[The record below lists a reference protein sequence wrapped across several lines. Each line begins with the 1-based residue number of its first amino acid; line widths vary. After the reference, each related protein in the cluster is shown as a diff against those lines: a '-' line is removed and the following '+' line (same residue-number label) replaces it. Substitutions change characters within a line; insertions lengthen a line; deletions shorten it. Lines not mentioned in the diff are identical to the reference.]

1 MGTKLGTVQLRL
13 SIRVAVSAI
22 EILPSHQPNIFEEE
36 IMRRHYLP
44 IEQLRAWATLNDVK
58 FNDTRIERI
67 TNPDG
72 QHEGAG
78 LFAARDFEASHDFET
93 FLLSVPHEL
102 VLSLDLVHDYAKSD
116 GHLRDVLEAVGEFGR
131 VGKMY
136 GIRLFAMRSAQANM
150 HRVQGAHY

>member
-1 MGTKLGTVQLRL
+1 
-13 SIRVAVSAI
+13 
-22 EILPSHQPNIFEEE
+22 
-36 IMRRHYLP
+36 MRRHYLP

-78 LFAARDFEASHDFET
+78 LFATRDFEASQDFET
-93 FLLSVPHEL
+93 ILLSVPHEL
-102 VLSLDLVHDYAKSD
+102 VLSVDLVHGYAKSD

-131 VGKMY
+131 GGKMY
-136 GIRLFAMRSAQANM
+136 GIRLFARAVYKANM

>member
-1 MGTKLGTVQLRL
+1 
-13 SIRVAVSAI
+13 
-22 EILPSHQPNIFEEE
+22 
-36 IMRRHYLP
+36 MRRHCLP
-44 IEQLRAWATLNDVK
+44 IEHLRAWATLNDVK
-58 FNDTRIERI
+58 FNDTCVERI

-72 QHEGAG
+72 QHKGAG
-78 LFAARDFEASHDFET
+78 LFAARDFET

-102 VLSLDLVHDYAKSD
+102 VLSVDLVHDYAKSD

-136 GIRLFAMRSAQANM
+136 GIRFVCMHSVQANM